1 MIRKMIDK
9 HPWKIFTYPIIRI
22 AAMILPLISCKQ
34 VTTPESITTDTE
46 ISAST
51 ETLSIEFIG
60 EARIPTGLIY
70 EETEFGG
77 ISGITYDEENQVYYV
92 ISDDRSQ
99 KAAAR
104 FYTLKLDISTV
115 EVLPEITVTT
125 LLNAAQQPFDPGT
138 LDPEGIAVT
147 DRTLTGEKRIYI
159 ASEGDRDRGIQPFI
173 NEFSLDGQLIR
184 MFPIPEKLLP
194 SPDREQGFRNNL
206 SLESLTIAPDDEIL
220 FSATENALIQDG
232 LPPNLTQGTPA
243 RIFQY
248 NLQLGFLEKEFL
260 YVTEPVADAANPPD
274 SLQTNGL
281 VELLAIDDTQL
292 LSLERSYS
300 NGVGNTILLFEVS
313 LEYASNIQDIQS
325 LSEVDISEI
334 EPAEKR
340 LLLDL
345 RSLNLPLDNIEGMT
359 FGPMLPDGRRSL
371 ILISDNN
378 FNPLQVTQIL
388 VFGIRQP

>member
-1 MIRKMIDK
+1 MM
-9 HPWKIFTYPIIRI
+9 
-22 AAMILPLISCKQ
+22 LPLISCTQ
-34 VTTPESITTDTE
+34 SQITPPEASPTETE
-46 ISAST
+46 ISANT
-51 ETLSIEFIG
+51 ERSAIEFIG
-60 EARIPTGLIY
+60 EARLPTGLIY

-77 ISGITYDEENQVYYV
+77 ISGITYDADNQVYYA

-99 KAAAR
+99 KADAR
-104 FYTLKLDISTV
+104 FYTLKIDISSV
-115 EVLPEITVTT
+115 KVLPEITVTT
-125 LLNAAQQPFDPGT
+125 LFNAAQQPFEQGT

-147 DRTLTGEKRIYI
+147 DQTLTGEKRIYI

-194 SPDREQGFRNNL
+194 SPDQEQGVRNNL
-206 SLESLTIAPDDEIL
+206 SLESLTIAPDYDLL
-220 FSATENALIQDG
+220 FSAPENALIQDG
-232 LPPNLTQGTPA
+232 LSPNMNQGTPA
-243 RIFQY
+243 RILQY
-248 NLQLGFLEKEFL
+248 NLQLGLLEKEYL

-281 VELLAIDDTQL
+281 VELLAIDDTKL

-313 LEYASNIQDIQS
+313 LENASEIQDIQS
-325 LSEVDISEI
+325 LREVDISAI
-334 EPAEKR
+334 QPAAKR

-345 RSLNLPLDNIEGMT
+345 RSLNIPLDNIEGMT
-359 FGPMLPDGRRSL
+359 FGPTLPDGRRSL